1 MHDQARKDRDF
12 VQVLNSVSGS
22 LPFLPA
28 DDTVPREET
37 RLRHRTLD
45 LRQWPIPFLS
55 CTSPHFLAAGH
66 LKMPA
71 VL

>member
-1 MHDQARKDRDF
+1 MRSGTTKLPGDPLWNA
-12 VQVLNSVSGS
+12 QVLNPVAGL

-45 LRQWPIPFLS
+45 LRYA
-55 CTSPHFLAAGH
+55 C
-66 LKMPA
+66 
-71 VL
+71 